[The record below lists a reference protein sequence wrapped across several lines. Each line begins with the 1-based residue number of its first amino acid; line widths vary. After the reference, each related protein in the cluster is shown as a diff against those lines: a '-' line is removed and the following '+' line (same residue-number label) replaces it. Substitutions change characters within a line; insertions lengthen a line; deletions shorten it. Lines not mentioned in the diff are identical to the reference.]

1 MDKFKEIRPIALGLA
16 IKNNKLLVSEGFDKV
31 KNETFYRCLGG
42 GIEFLEKSE
51 EALKREF
58 LEEINVDITVKNF
71 LGISENIFTYQGKKA
86 HELILFYSIEISD
99 ENYQEEYKVI
109 DDHGETIAKWIDID
123 EFKNKN
129 KILYPKEVFKEWKRL
144 LDKDGRVVYFDAN
157 WYLHLF
163 DENQNKK
170 VKEDMKNMEILF
182 NNNLEN
188 KEVFAHG
195 NVSSEELMALEEIAR
210 QLVLSKEVRPAWD
223 IKALK
228 ECGYDIIKV
237 DENMGRYV
245 WDEKQ
250 KLENKSRPLF
260 MIVAK

>member
-58 LEEINVDITVKNF
+58 LEEINVDITVKDF

-86 HELILFYSIEISD
+86 HELILFYSIEISY

-109 DDHGETIAKWIDID
+109 DDHGETIAKWIDIN

-129 KILYPKEVFKEWKRL
+129 KILYPEEVFK
-144 LDKDGRVVYFDAN
+144 Y
-157 WYLHLF
+157 
-163 DENQNKK
+163 
-170 VKEDMKNMEILF
+170 I
-182 NNNLEN
+182 
-188 KEVFAHG
+188 
-195 NVSSEELMALEEIAR
+195 
-210 QLVLSKEVRPAWD
+210 
-223 IKALK
+223 
-228 ECGYDIIKV
+228 
-237 DENMGRYV
+237 
-245 WDEKQ
+245 
-250 KLENKSRPLF
+250 
-260 MIVAK
+260 

>member
-1 MDKFKEIRPIALGLA
+1 MDKFKEIRPIALGLV
-16 IKNNKLLVSEGFDKV
+16 IKDNKLLVSEGFDKV

-58 LEEINVDITVKNF
+58 LEEINVNITVKDF

-129 KILYPKEVFKEWKRL
+129 KILYPEEVFK
-144 LDKDGRVVYFDAN
+144 Y
-157 WYLHLF
+157 
-163 DENQNKK
+163 
-170 VKEDMKNMEILF
+170 I
-182 NNNLEN
+182 
-188 KEVFAHG
+188 
-195 NVSSEELMALEEIAR
+195 
-210 QLVLSKEVRPAWD
+210 
-223 IKALK
+223 
-228 ECGYDIIKV
+228 
-237 DENMGRYV
+237 
-245 WDEKQ
+245 
-250 KLENKSRPLF
+250 
-260 MIVAK
+260 

>member
-31 KNETFYRCLGG
+31 KDETFYRCLGG

-129 KILYPKEVFKEWKRL
+129 KILYPKEVFK
-144 LDKDGRVVYFDAN
+144 Y
-157 WYLHLF
+157 
-163 DENQNKK
+163 
-170 VKEDMKNMEILF
+170 I
-182 NNNLEN
+182 
-188 KEVFAHG
+188 
-195 NVSSEELMALEEIAR
+195 
-210 QLVLSKEVRPAWD
+210 
-223 IKALK
+223 
-228 ECGYDIIKV
+228 
-237 DENMGRYV
+237 
-245 WDEKQ
+245 
-250 KLENKSRPLF
+250 
-260 MIVAK
+260 

>member
-58 LEEINVDITVKNF
+58 LEEINVYITVKNF

-129 KILYPKEVFKEWKRL
+129 KILYPKEVFK
-144 LDKDGRVVYFDAN
+144 Y
-157 WYLHLF
+157 
-163 DENQNKK
+163 
-170 VKEDMKNMEILF
+170 I
-182 NNNLEN
+182 
-188 KEVFAHG
+188 
-195 NVSSEELMALEEIAR
+195 
-210 QLVLSKEVRPAWD
+210 
-223 IKALK
+223 
-228 ECGYDIIKV
+228 
-237 DENMGRYV
+237 
-245 WDEKQ
+245 
-250 KLENKSRPLF
+250 
-260 MIVAK
+260 

>member
-71 LGISENIFTYQGKKA
+71 LGISENIFTNQGKKA

-129 KILYPKEVFKEWKRL
+129 KILYPKEVFK
-144 LDKDGRVVYFDAN
+144 Y
-157 WYLHLF
+157 
-163 DENQNKK
+163 
-170 VKEDMKNMEILF
+170 I
-182 NNNLEN
+182 
-188 KEVFAHG
+188 
-195 NVSSEELMALEEIAR
+195 
-210 QLVLSKEVRPAWD
+210 
-223 IKALK
+223 
-228 ECGYDIIKV
+228 
-237 DENMGRYV
+237 
-245 WDEKQ
+245 
-250 KLENKSRPLF
+250 
-260 MIVAK
+260 

>member
-31 KNETFYRCLGG
+31 RNETFYRCLGG

-109 DDHGETIAKWIDID
+109 DDHGETIAKWINID

-129 KILYPKEVFKEWKRL
+129 KILYPEEVFK
-144 LDKDGRVVYFDAN
+144 Y
-157 WYLHLF
+157 
-163 DENQNKK
+163 
-170 VKEDMKNMEILF
+170 I
-182 NNNLEN
+182 
-188 KEVFAHG
+188 
-195 NVSSEELMALEEIAR
+195 
-210 QLVLSKEVRPAWD
+210 
-223 IKALK
+223 
-228 ECGYDIIKV
+228 
-237 DENMGRYV
+237 
-245 WDEKQ
+245 
-250 KLENKSRPLF
+250 
-260 MIVAK
+260 